1 MNPRPL
7 LLAGLV
13 LLAAGCG
20 SSKSTT
26 PAPPPPP
33 PAEDPAVATLG
44 APLLPP
50 SFAVAAELEA
60 ALTFDPAAG
69 DLPPDLLPPG

>member
-20 SSKSTT
+20 SSKST
-26 PAPPPPP
+26 APVTPPP

-50 SFAVAAELEA
+50 SFTAAAELET
-60 ALTFDPAAG
+60 ALTFDPAAA
-69 DLPPDLLPPG
+69 DFPADLLPPG